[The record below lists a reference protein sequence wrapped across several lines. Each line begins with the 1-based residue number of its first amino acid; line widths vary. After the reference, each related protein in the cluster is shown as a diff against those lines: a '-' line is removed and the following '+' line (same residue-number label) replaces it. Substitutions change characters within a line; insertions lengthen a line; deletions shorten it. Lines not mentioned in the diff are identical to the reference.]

1 MTTPATPTDPTPAGD
16 DRKFVAVD
24 DTYIAPSFEEQLQ
37 AFWKRNSTV
46 VIGVC
51 VVILLGIVAKGG
63 WDYVA
68 GQKEEGVKQEYAAA
82 TATPEK
88 LKAFAA
94 AHPGHVL
101 AGVAQLTL
109 ADQAYAAGKP
119 AEALAGYEAAVAALK
134 SGPFAA
140 RAQLG
145 LAIVK
150 LQSGKVAEGETALKA
165 IAADMA
171 QLKGLRAEA
180 SYQLASLALEAG
192 KPDDVKK
199 FTDQLM
205 QIDPA
210 SSWAQRAMMLRAK
223 LPADAPA
230 VQVGMPT
237 AKP

>member
-24 DTYIAPSFEEQLQ
+24 DTYIAPSFEDQLQ
-37 AFWKRNSTV
+37 AFWKKNSTV

-88 LKAFAA
+88 LKAFTA
-94 AHPGHVL
+94 AHPGHTL
-101 AGVAQLTL
+101 TGVAQLTL

-119 AEALAGYEAAVAALK
+119 AEALAGYEAAVPLLK

-150 LQSGKVAEGETALKA
+150 LQSGKAAEGEAALKA
-165 IAADMA
+165 LAADTV
-171 QLKGLRAEA
+171 QLKGVRAEA
-180 SYQLASLALEAG
+180 AYQLASLASESG
-192 KPDDVKK
+192 KADDVKK
-199 FTDQLM
+199 YSDQLI

-223 LPADAPA
+223 LPAAASA
-230 VQVGMPT
+230 VQVGVPA